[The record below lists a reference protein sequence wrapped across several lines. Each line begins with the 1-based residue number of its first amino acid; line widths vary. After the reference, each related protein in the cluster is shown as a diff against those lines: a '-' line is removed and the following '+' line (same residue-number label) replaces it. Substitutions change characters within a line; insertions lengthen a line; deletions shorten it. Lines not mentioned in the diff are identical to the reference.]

1 MGKYKCYKLFCRLN
15 DLSESNA
22 NSLFKFYEFIGK

>member
-1 MGKYKCYKLFCRLN
+1 MDKYVKYKMFCRLN
-15 DLSESNA
+15 RISESNA